1 VRRGATFTTGVQVL
15 LSFDSYA
22 RSVGEPRRV
31 SRRSLLK
38 VGSAG
43 AALGAFGAPWRGL
56 VDDPPHERER
66 DAGGEG
72 DEATSNDPEIDLAN
86 IQGNVLAGFNKDHQR
101 LLFFRIGEENRARN
115 WLATIVDET
124 ATCEEVL
131 AFNEL
136 FRRARS
142 RRGGEAA
149 TPQATWL
156 NIALTYPGLAALG
169 VGGAELSLFP
179 DAFREGMAARAELL
193 GDVDDSAP
201 LRWVG
206 PFASSDVHGLVLLAA
221 DEPAT
226 LDRLARVHTQRMGAH
241 GIRIVFDDTGRVRVD
256 QPGHEHFGFR
266 DGVSQP
272 GIRGLTRR
280 QNPDDDD
287 QGAPGQDL
295 LWPGEF
301 VLGYPT
307 QIRSPDPDAEEKSE
321 NQKPGPISTS
331 GPAWTAD
338 GSYLV
343 FRRLRQDVAG
353 FHRFLADTA
362 ERQGVSVERLGAKL
376 VGRYPS
382 GAPLER
388 TEDQPKGFDPSRADP
403 SVKDSSVLDPR
414 KINNFEFGDDEDGKL
429 VPRAAHIRKAYPRD
443 EKTPTG
449 GEADTQTHRILR
461 RGIPYGESFREN
473 APSGS
478 SAAADADRGLL
489 FLGYQAS
496 LERQFEF
503 VTSHWFNKSDHP
515 ERGDGH
521 DPILSQATRTKRFT
535 LPGGHPDHLT
545 LQPFIF
551 TTGGAYMFQPSIAA
565 LRRLSHPSLDQA
577 PVPLPREP
585 EPLPPPRPRRRA
597 PGVV

>member
-1 VRRGATFTTGVQVL
+1 MGG
-15 LSFDSYA
+15 
-22 RSVGEPRRV
+22 SVRRV

-38 VGSAG
+38 ASGAG
-43 AALGAFGAPWRGL
+43 AATALGAFGTPWRRL
-56 VDDPPHERER
+56 ADDPPHKRQR
-66 DAGGEG
+66 DSGEES
-72 DEATSNDPEIDLAN
+72 DESSSNDPEIDVAN

-101 LLFFRIGEENRARN
+101 LLFFRIGERERARS
-115 WLATIVDET
+115 WLTTIVDET

-131 AFNEL
+131 AFNDL
-136 FRRARS
+136 FRRARE
-142 RRGGEAA
+142 RRGGETAA
-149 TPQATWL
+149 PQASWL
-156 NIALTYPGLAALG
+156 NVALTHPGLAALG
-169 VGGAELSLFP
+169 VSKTELSSFP
-179 DAFREGMAARAELL
+179 DAFRQGMAERAQLL
-193 GDVDDSAP
+193 GDLDESAP
-201 LRWVG
+201 SRWVG
-206 PFASSDVHGLVLLAA
+206 PFASSDVHGLLLLAA
-221 DEPAT
+221 DAST
-226 LDRLARVHTQRMGAH
+226 ALDRLARVHSQRMAAH
-241 GIRIVFDDTGRVRVD
+241 GVRVVFDDTGTVRSD
-256 QPGHEHFGFR
+256 KPGREHFGFK

-280 QNPDDDD
+280 QNPENDD
-287 QGAPGQDL
+287 QGVPGQDL

-307 QIRSPDPDAEEKSE
+307 QIPTPDPDSDEGS
-321 NQKPGPISTS
+321 NGNPGPISTS

-353 FHRFLADTA
+353 FHRFLAGAADQ
-362 ERQGVSVERLGAKL
+362 QGVGVERLGAKL
-376 VGRYPS
+376 VGRYPT

-388 TEDQPKGFDPSRADP
+388 TEDQPKGFDPSKTDP
-403 SVKDSSVLDPR
+403 SVKDSSMLDPR

-449 GEADTQTHRILR
+449 GEADTQTHRIIR

-473 APSGS
+473 APAG
-478 SAAADADRGLL
+478 SAAGADADRGLL

-503 VTSHWFNKSDHP
+503 VTAQWFNKPDHP

-521 DPILSQATRTKRFT
+521 DPVLSQATSTKRFT

-545 LQPFIF
+545 MRPFIF
-551 TTGGAYMFQPSIAA
+551 TTGGAYLFQPSIAA
-565 LRRLSHPSLDQA
+565 LRRLSVPSDTPA
-577 PVPLPREP
+577 PVPSPREP
-585 EPLPPPRPRRRA
+585 GPPPAPAPGRRRA
-597 PGVV
+597 PGMV